1 MEYWERSGP
10 GLFEE
15 PINASTNAVFLVAA
29 WAAWLLARRKRRLS
43 PGTWILIG
51 LAASIGI
58 GSGLWHTFAT
68 PWAEALDRIP
78 ILMFQLVFL
87 WLYVRGIIAMSRH
100 FTVAF
105 IAAFIVVG
113 YLATLLPPILN
124 RSLIY
129 APAFLVLVVLGVYH
143 YQQRKHER
151 FILIASAGV
160 FFFALVFRSIDLIV
174 GPYFSVGTHFLWHML
189 NGLNVYLAM
198 RCLILNLPHPIAL

>member
-10 GLFEE
+10 GLFDE
-15 PINASTNAVFLVAA
+15 PINATTNSVFLVAA
-29 WAAWLLARRKRRLS
+29 LAAWLLARRRQQIS
-43 PGTWILIG
+43 PGIWILIG
-51 LAASIGI
+51 LTASIGI

-87 WLYVRGIIAMSRH
+87 WLYLRGIMGMSRH

-105 IAAFIVVG
+105 IAGFIVIG
-113 YLATLLPPILN
+113 YLATFIPPVLN

-129 APAFLVLVVLGVYH
+129 APALLVLLALGGYH
-143 YQQRKHER
+143 YQQGKHER

-160 FFFALVFRSIDLIV
+160 FFFALLFRSIDLIV
-174 GPYFSVGTHFLWHML
+174 GPYFPVGTHFLWHVL
-189 NGLNVYLAM
+189 NGLNVYMIM
-198 RCLILNLPHPIAL
+198 RCLVLNLPDPVPV

>member
-15 PINASTNAVFLVAA
+15 PINASTNVVFLVAA
-29 WAAWLLARRKRRLS
+29 WTAWLLARRKRRLS
-43 PGTWILIG
+43 PGIWILIG

-68 PWAEALDRIP
+68 PWAEAFDRIP

-87 WLYVRGIIAMSRH
+87 WLYFRGVIRFGRP

-105 IAAFIVVG
+105 IAGFIVAG

-129 APAFLVLVVLGVYH
+129 APAFLVLVALGVYH
-143 YQQRKHER
+143 YQQRKQER

-160 FFFALVFRSIDLIV
+160 CFFALVFRTIDLAV
-174 GPYFSVGTHFLWHML
+174 GPYFPVGTHFLWHIL
-189 NGLNVYLAM
+189 NGLNIYLAM
-198 RCLILNLPHPIAL
+198 RCLILNLPDRIAL